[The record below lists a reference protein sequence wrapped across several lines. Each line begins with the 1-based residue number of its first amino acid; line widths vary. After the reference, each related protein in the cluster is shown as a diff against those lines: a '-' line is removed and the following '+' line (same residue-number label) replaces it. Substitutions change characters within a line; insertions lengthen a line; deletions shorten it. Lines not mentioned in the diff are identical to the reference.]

1 MSQEDKQ
8 SQAAQAGTGD
18 QDKAAHMAAGAA
30 QERERILGI
39 MKNAD
44 GKTATAMAL
53 IESGASAEAALAIL
67 ATVPVAQPAAQA
79 KHDPA
84 KALSQ
89 MAAVDPL
96 TSVGATDGKPMTFND
111 AVKAKLA
118 AQGAAK

>member
-1 MSQEDKQ
+1 MSEQDNQ
-8 SQAAQAGTGD
+8 PQAAQAGTGD
-18 QDKAAHMAAGAA
+18 KDKAAHMAAGAA
-30 QERERILGI
+30 QERARILGI

-53 IESGASAEAALAIL
+53 IESGASAEAACAIL

-96 TSVGATDGKPMTFND
+96 ASVGATDSKQMSFND